1 MSTPKDETPKDDAGV
16 SVSQTE
22 QQAEERR
29 KQRVRDALARF
40 RPTKPRRRR

>member
-1 MSTPKDETPKDDAGV
+1 MNAPKDEAVAGDAGV
-16 SVSQTE
+16 SGSQTE

-40 RPTKPRRRR
+40 RPKKQRGRR